1 VRPRFSRRQRMSIL
15 TAVGPGLHSEEGLE
29 ADQAFQG
36 LTELSTDPTRHTQV
50 RGRGVYSYKAGLR
63 GLELG
68 NVGFLKSRPNCLVFQ
83 NIFVLETFRRR
94 GSPAVV
100 IARATPGSLHLKPFG
115 LEPHRQNPR
124 PINFGNPLT
133 SSPTASAS
141 LRRLKRPTIRER
153 PAAASP
159 LPCCCADS
167 SRHLFR
173 PNQLSHRAKLSARVS
188 SSARRSRAAV
198 SSPAQKGRSVAGVHL

>member
-1 VRPRFSRRQRMSIL
+1 MSIL
-15 TAVGPGLHSEEGLE
+15 TAGGPRLNSEEGLE

-36 LTELSTDPTRHTQV
+36 LTELSADPTRHTQV

-94 GSPAVV
+94 GSQTATAVV
-100 IARATPGSLHLKPFG
+100 IARPDSLHPQAFWP

-133 SSPTASAS
+133 QQPTASAS
-141 LRRLKRPTIRER
+141 LPTSILLYHTSLIGTKVSL
-153 PAAASP
+153 PGTSFAAS
-159 LPCCCADS
+159 
-167 SRHLFR
+167 FR
-173 PNQLSHRAKLSARVS
+173 KM
-188 SSARRSRAAV
+188 
-198 SSPAQKGRSVAGVHL
+198 